1 MIKRLLE
8 LGIIAIWLIS
18 VFLINRFP
26 GGLWWYLL
34 GSAAIEVVLIFFLEQ
49 EVLKNWHYYF
59 PWFLGAQASL
69 VFYIFIDR
77 SFLRNIWIA
86 IIAIEGVLYWYRVS
100 QWQNSLI
107 AKLKNSSKDLLHL
120 ETHLSAEEKAMSDI
134 GINWLM
140 IAIGASGIAL
150 YAWQVFIGLNM
161 WILLVWLL
169 ALLVLSTLNVW
180 KLKGWK
186 MTADITFYLGVGVL
200 VGIEFF
206 WIIGFLTLGFIS
218 KGYIWASGIWY
229 MWWLFNMYKNK
240 TTTSARVIKGTS
252 ILFFS
257 WIILLL
263 ATRWF

>member
-8 LGIIAIWLIS
+8 WGIVAVWLVS
-18 VFLINRFP
+18 VLLINRFP

-34 GSAAIEVVLIFFLEQ
+34 ASALIEIVLIFFLEQ

-86 IIAIEGVLYWYRVS
+86 IIGIEGILYWYKVG
-100 QWQNSLI
+100 QWQNSLV
-107 AKLKNSSKDLLHL
+107 AKFQNSSKEILPI
-120 ETHLSAEEKAMSDI
+120 ETHFSAQEKAMSDI
-134 GINWLM
+134 GITWLM
-140 IAIGASGIAL
+140 IAIGASGISL
-150 YAWQVFIGLNM
+150 YACQVFIGLNV
-161 WILLVWLL
+161 WILLLWLL
-169 ALLVLSTLNVW
+169 ALLSLSTFNVW
-180 KLKGWK
+180 KLMGWK
-186 MTADITFYLGVGVL
+186 THADITFYLGSAVIVGV
-200 VGIEFF
+200 EFF

-240 TTTSARVIKGTS
+240 TAAPERVIKGTV